1 MIKTLWFVNRQKMC
15 IRDRRY
21 DLLFERFLNPERVS
35 MPDIDI
41 DFQDDRRD
49 EVIRYVI
56 DKYGKDHAAQI
67 VTFNTYGPRVAMKE
81 MGKVM
86 GVPLPRLELIA
97 KMIPTSPKK
106 MCIRDSF
113 TPNLL

>member
-1 MIKTLWFVNRQKMC
+1 MFAGQKCIKFKLDQEEGVQLEVWLLIVLGITKYWSFT
-15 IRDRRY
+15 II

-67 VTFNTYGPRVAMKE
+67 VTFNTYGPRVANWRKWE
-81 MGKVM
+81 GHGCFLCLV
-86 GVPLPRLELIA
+86 
-97 KMIPTSPKK
+97 
-106 MCIRDSF
+106 
-113 TPNLL
+113 